1 MVPVSL
7 RTLVGSIGLGI
18 AAFTAIVIPVGFFVV
33 GYTNKA
39 ALLDFKAEHAAA
51 HIANHIRPND
61 ANWRHRP
68 ARLIE
73 LLAEVEMASMPTR
86 KRVVD
91 ADGAPVVDD
100 GTPIRSPTIVRS
112 VPVTVSGRTAGELSI
127 EASIRGL
134 ILQTALVGL
143 LSALLGSAMYFVLR
157 VFPLRVLDRTL
168 GDLARANRTIADR
181 NRLLEQQN
189 QMLIESRS
197 QLEEQNVRF
206 DAALNNMTQ
215 GLCMF
220 DRNERLLVYNQRFL
234 DMYALSADALA
245 PGISLES
252 LLQRVKGGPPI
263 PGGAEQHLQSVRN
276 ARDDNQAITSVV
288 EIDDG
293 RIISL
298 VSRAM
303 LNGGWVTTHED
314 ITERRR
320 AEAKIVHMAHHDA
333 LTNLPNRVRFRSD
346 MEKALAALGRGQ
358 TLAVLSVDLD
368 RFKQVNDTLGHATG
382 DHLLQA
388 AAERLR
394 NVVREGAPMARLGGD
409 EFAVLQANAD
419 QPQGATALATRI
431 IDTLS
436 APFVIDGQQVLIGA
450 SVGVAIA
457 PGDGTNVA
465 QLLKNADMGLYRAKA
480 DGKGTVRFFEPG
492 MDARMQARR
501 LLEIDLRKAL
511 ADSEFEVFFQPIVQ
525 LDPQEIIGFEAL
537 LRWRHPQR
545 GIVEPAAFIPLAEE
559 TGLIAP
565 IGEWVLRQACAEAV
579 KWPEHFHIAVNLSP
593 VQFKNRTLVQ
603 TVIAALAASGLAPQ
617 RLELEI
623 TESVLLQDEESTL
636 ATLHAL
642 REFGVRIAM
651 DDFGTGYSSLGYL
664 RSFPFD
670 KIKIDQSFIKEVGS
684 RSDSLAIVR
693 AVTGLGTSLGIA
705 TTAEGVENLEQL
717 ERVKLEGCNEGQG
730 FLFSPP
736 VEAKELP
743 ALIEKHNRQRKVA

>member
-1 MVPVSL
+1 
-7 RTLVGSIGLGI
+7 
-18 AAFTAIVIPVGFFVV
+18 
-33 GYTNKA
+33 
-39 ALLDFKAEHAAA
+39 
-51 HIANHIRPND
+51 
-61 ANWRHRP
+61 
-68 ARLIE
+68 
-73 LLAEVEMASMPTR
+73 
-86 KRVVD
+86 
-91 ADGAPVVDD
+91 
-100 GTPIRSPTIVRS
+100 
-112 VPVTVSGRTAGELSI
+112 
-127 EASIRGL
+127 
-134 ILQTALVGL
+134 
-143 LSALLGSAMYFVLR
+143 
-157 VFPLRVLDRTL
+157 
-168 GDLARANRTIADR
+168 
-181 NRLLEQQN
+181 
-189 QMLIESRS
+189 
-197 QLEEQNVRF
+197 
-206 DAALNNMTQ
+206 
-215 GLCMF
+215 
-220 DRNERLLVYNQRFL
+220 
-234 DMYALSADALA
+234 
-245 PGISLES
+245 GISLES

>member
-1 MVPVSL
+1 MGDSGHNL
-7 RTLVGSIGLGI
+7 HLCDHCGLPI
-18 AAFTAIVIPVGFFVV
+18 AASGHQGQVAGVWQRFCCYGCYLCQRIIGERGESGLTS
-33 GYTNKA
+33 
-39 ALLDFKAEHAAA
+39 
-51 HIANHIRPND
+51 
-61 ANWRHRP
+61 W
-68 ARLIE
+68 
-73 LLAEVEMASMPTR
+73 LLAQLGLSWFFSMDIMMISVARYTGGFEG
-86 KRVVD
+86 VD
-91 ADGAPVVDD
+91 P
-100 GTPIRSPTIVRS
+100 R
-112 VPVTVSGRTAGELSI
+112 
-127 EASIRGL
+127 
-134 ILQTALVGL
+134 
-143 LSALLGSAMYFVLR
+143 
-157 VFPLRVLDRTL
+157 
-168 GDLARANRTIADR
+168 
-181 NRLLEQQN
+181 
-189 QMLIESRS
+189 
-197 QLEEQNVRF
+197 
-206 DAALNNMTQ
+206 
-215 GLCMF
+215 
-220 DRNERLLVYNQRFL
+220 
-234 DMYALSADALA
+234 
-245 PGISLES
+245 
-252 LLQRVKGGPPI
+252 
-263 PGGAEQHLQSVRN
+263 
-276 ARDDNQAITSVV
+276 
-288 EIDDG
+288 
-293 RIISL
+293 
-298 VSRAM
+298 
-303 LNGGWVTTHED
+303 
-314 ITERRR
+314 
-320 AEAKIVHMAHHDA
+320 
-333 LTNLPNRVRFRSD
+333 
-346 MEKALAALGRGQ
+346 
-358 TLAVLSVDLD
+358 
-368 RFKQVNDTLGHATG
+368 
-382 DHLLQA
+382 
-388 AAERLR
+388 
-394 NVVREGAPMARLGGD
+394 
-409 EFAVLQANAD
+409 
-419 QPQGATALATRI
+419 
-431 IDTLS
+431 
-436 APFVIDGQQVLIGA
+436 
-450 SVGVAIA
+450 
-457 PGDGTNVA
+457 
-465 QLLKNADMGLYRAKA
+465 
-480 DGKGTVRFFEPG
+480 TVRFFEPG